1 MLPSSPWRQ
10 CAGRPP
16 PPPLPPLAAS
26 GEALAL
32 RRSAGWLLRRQ
43 ADAATLLGPDASR
56 LVGGIELV
64 GLTGPPGGPFG
75 PTWPGHPLAS
85 PAMKLVHRMRE
96 PDVTR
101 ELASLMGP
109 AAGPRGP
116 ERAVSFLRVLA
127 DLARKP
133 ALHAAL
139 EGRVRPAVT
148 AELPVG
154 PVSARAVVGE
164 RALTPSARKVSNPR
178 IDLLFEWPLGG
189 AGQQAVVVVEAK
201 LGAIVTAAQ
210 LLPYG
215 REAAKRAR
223 GGPVTRILLT
233 VQADAAERRYRSWSP
248 VRWFALMRRWEG
260 AIAAAG
266 DSDPGFAAVRAHVW
280 RFLLDGK
287 GYLR

>member
-1 MLPSSPWRQ
+1 MN
-10 CAGRPP
+10 
-16 PPPLPPLAAS
+16 
-26 GEALAL
+26 
-32 RRSAGWLLRRQ
+32 
-43 ADAATLLGPDASR
+43 
-56 LVGGIELV
+56 
-64 GLTGPPGGPFG
+64 
-75 PTWPGHPLAS
+75 
-85 PAMKLVHRMRE
+85 LVHRMRE

-116 ERAVSFLRVLA
+116 ERAVSCLRVLA

-148 AELPVG
+148 AELPVE
-154 PVSARAVVGE
+154 PVSAGGVVGGLE
-164 RALTPSARKVSNPR
+164 LSSSARRASAPR
-178 IDLLFEWPLGG
+178 IDLLFEWPYG
-189 AGQQAVVVVEAK
+189 AARQQAVVVVEAK
-201 LGAIVTAAQ
+201 LGATVTAAQ
-210 LLPYG
+210 LRPHG
-215 REAAKRAR
+215 HEAAKRAR
-223 GGPVTRILLT
+223 GGLVVRILLT
-233 VQADAAERRYRSWSP
+233 VQADAAERRYRSWSA

-266 DSDPGFAAVRAHVW
+266 DGDASFAAVRAHVW